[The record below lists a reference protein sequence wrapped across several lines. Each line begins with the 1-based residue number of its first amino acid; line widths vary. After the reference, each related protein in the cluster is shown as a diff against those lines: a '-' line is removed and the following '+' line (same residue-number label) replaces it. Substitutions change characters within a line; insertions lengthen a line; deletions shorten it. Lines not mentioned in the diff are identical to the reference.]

1 MKSINKLFF
10 FLSLFCFLGSNAQTA
25 DKTTEQLGYGLKL
38 GINYSLI
45 GASFNNYSGSAM
57 FNGAMFI
64 NKKMSDH
71 FTFMFEPGYSGVSF
85 REQSSDK
92 RYNMHNI
99 DAGLTAV
106 FYPSLLSREFS
117 FHFGLRPS
125 YLVTYSSEII
135 EGGSYITKTFDN
147 NKNRKGNIDVGAFA
161 GISIAMSE
169 FVNLELVYNY
179 SATDRNNA
187 TDIKGRPS
195 TIEVGLRL
203 NAVSLKEK
211 MTRKEKSLRDIIT
224 GYSRG
229 SLLVMLATPNTG
241 EIEKLK
247 SQGKEQEITLIN
259 NEIIARNQ
267 KIMRDFRENYTIS
280 KVYFFM
286 DTSAYKILSRS
297 FEGVFVN
304 INMQADPV
312 LKPDSSN
319 YFVAAFNE
327 DISTYTNKMH
337 YGLFLF
343 DEKLNPLDK
352 PFNHPGNLV
361 SPVLDGDP
369 LNYLKKRPNYIG
381 VPYYRIIGKFNSRLL
396 KYLD

>member
-1 MKSINKLFF
+1 MVALLVCLPQLILAQQSDKNKGLI
-10 FLSLFCFLGSNAQTA
+10 
-25 DKTTEQLGYGLKL
+25 GYGLRASV
-38 GINYSLI
+38 NYSLI

-57 FNGAMFI
+57 YSGAIFI
-64 NKKMSDH
+64 NKKMSDR
-71 FTFMFEPGYSGVSF
+71 FTLMAEPGYSAVSF
-85 REQSSDK
+85 REQASDK
-92 RYNMHNI
+92 RYNMHHL
-99 DAGLTAV
+99 DAGLTAIY
-106 FYPSLLSREFS
+106 YPSLLSREFS

-125 YLVTYSSEII
+125 YLFHYSTEII
-135 EGGSYITKTFDN
+135 ESGSYTTKNADN
-147 NKNRKGNIDVGAFA
+147 NKNRKGNIDIGAFA

-169 FVNLELVYNY
+169 FVNLELTYIY

-187 TDIKGRPS
+187 VDVKGRPS
-195 TIEVGLRL
+195 TFEIGLRL

-211 MTRKEKSLRDIIT
+211 MTRKEKTMREIIS

-229 SLLVMLATPNTG
+229 SLFVMLATPNAK
-241 EIEKLK
+241 EIERLK
-247 SQGKEQEITLIN
+247 AQGKDQEIAMIN

-286 DTSAYKILSRS
+286 DTSAYKMISKNLD
-297 FEGVFVN
+297 GIFVN
-304 INMQADPV
+304 VNMQSDPV
-312 LKPDSSN
+312 IKPDTSS
-319 YFVAAFNE
+319 YMIAAFNE

-343 DEKLNPLDK
+343 DEQMNPMDK

-369 LNYLKKRPNYIG
+369 LNYLKKRPNYVG